1 MKKQENNKTEE
12 QLAVGRIIE
21 GTVSSALENKTIH
34 VVVNTT
40 KMHVK
45 YRKQYV
51 VSKKYAVHDEKGL
64 AKEGDIVTFQEC
76 RPLSKT
82 KRWRLVSVK

>member
-1 MKKQENNKTEE
+1 MNKQENKVNA
-12 QLAVGRIIE
+12 QRQFE
-21 GTVSSALENKTIH
+21 GTVVTAPKDKTIQ

-40 KMHVK
+40 KIHEK

-51 VSKKYAVHDEKGL
+51 VSKKYAVHDEKGISEVGN
-64 AKEGDIVTFQEC
+64 KVIFQEC

-82 KRWRLVSVK
+82 KRWRLISVK

>member
-1 MKKQENNKTEE
+1 MTKQDNKKETV
-12 QLAVGRIIE
+12 QLTGRQLE
-21 GTVSSALENKTIH
+21 GTVISAAENKTIH

-40 KMHVK
+40 KMHEK

-64 AKEGDIVTFQEC
+64 AKEGDKVTFTEC

-82 KRWRLVSVK
+82 KRWRLISVK